1 MSAPP
6 TLPWQRQAMRPP
18 PGCRESLDTQS
29 NLDSC
34 HQNPAHTC
42 HPLRPPRKPITKVGT
57 VPASPPSPR
66 RASGPALGSG
76 LQVDPDAQ
84 DKRLPSRPT
93 FIRLP
98 SRPTFIRVDP
108 GWSQPSWVWPRDKS
122 PAPASWVLTA
132 QAAGP
137 PAHYQLHPGLVWVAP
152 WAPAPSAQPGLPPP
166 NPFLK
171 GDSYESIGP

>member
-6 TLPWQRQAMRPP
+6 TLPWRRRAMRPPP
-18 PGCRESLDTQS
+18 PGCRERLDTQS

-42 HPLRPPRKPITKVGT
+42 HPLRPPRKPVTKVGT
-57 VPASPPSPR
+57 VPASPPSPC
-66 RASGPALGSG
+66 RAPGPALGSG

-93 FIRLP
+93 L
-98 SRPTFIRVDP
+98 VCMDP
-108 GWSQPSWVWPRDKS
+108 GPSQPSRVWPRDKS
-122 PAPASWVLTA
+122 PAPASWVLTTR
-132 QAAGP
+132 AAGP

-152 WAPAPSAQPGLPPP
+152 RAPAPSVQPGLPPP
-166 NPFLK
+166 NPSLK
-171 GDSYESIGP
+171 GDSYESVGP